1 MLRSKLRI
9 ILTIVTVAV
18 GAIAASGASAQPLV
32 SSGPAVTST
41 GAPIVHV
48 VALVKGYSTG
58 EPGSASDETCAGL
71 AKDVNDAFDHAGSEL
86 QMGDEAA
93 GVKVA
98 RDCHGHPGL
107 WAGPGLLLHR
117 SDRLEN
123 EAGRPGRPPGLVRGR
138 SPAAQERELDS
149 VRSVLPQ
156 GAAEDRF
163 PTLSSGSGRRSLR
176 LGI

>member
-18 GAIAASGASAQPLV
+18 GAIAASGASAKPLV
-32 SSGPAVTST
+32 SSSPVVTST
-41 GAPIVHV
+41 GAPTVHV

-93 GVKVA
+93 GVKW
-98 RDCHGHPGL
+98 HGIATAIQDFGL
-107 WAGPGLLLHR
+107 
-117 SDRLEN
+117 D
-123 EAGRPGRPPGLVRGR
+123 
-138 SPAAQERELDS
+138 
-149 VRSVLPQ
+149 Q
-156 GAAEDRF
+156 GCFFVD
-163 PTLSSGSGRRSLR
+163 P
-176 LGI
+176 ID